1 MNFFTHCPK
10 DSIFEELVKFRF
22 IPHSFI
28 MPRSSIKNPPFSLL
42 TNPSPW
48 FRILMRIT
56 RQRIPHH
63 QHSPVLRIVPLMKIS
78 FIPCLQV
85 TDPLNGGMIDFYN
98 SRAED
103 STLVTLETAS
113 DKLVILGDIGKAPAR
128 TVNRNKSLSRTNKRQ

>member
-1 MNFFTHCPK
+1 
-10 DSIFEELVKFRF
+10 
-22 IPHSFI
+22 
-28 MPRSSIKNPPFSLL
+28 
-42 TNPSPW
+42 
-48 FRILMRIT
+48 MRIT

-85 TDPLNGGMIDFYN
+85 TDPLNGRMIDFYN